1 MAEARQAVGFRLAVS
16 PDGGFFFE
24 YDHDVLDLIV
34 QSFKRTWTKHVARF
48 STNLKNGIFPV
59 KMELFMANTA
69 ILTSIFLAGLDPT
82 FGITQTLVS
91 WLNL

>member
-24 YDHDVLDLIV
+24 YDHDVVDLIYK
-34 QSFKRTWTKHVARF
+34 SFKRTWTKNTARF
-48 STNLKNGIFPV
+48 TTSLKNGIFPV
-59 KMELFMANTA
+59 KMELFMANTMA
-69 ILTSIFLAGLDPT
+69 LTSIFLAGFDPT
-82 FGITQTLVS
+82 FGITNTLVS